1 MAETPAAGPGEPL
14 EALLRRLRGRLAAG
28 GIADAAQDARLL
40 VEHATSSDRMDMIRD
55 PGRLVPPGAVVAA
68 EATIARR
75 LAGEPVHR
83 ILGWRGFY
91 GLTLRLSPD
100 TLEPRPDTE
109 TLVDLVLPR
118 LRAVAAERGR
128 CRILDLGTGTGAI
141 ALALLSQIPQ
151 ARAVATDVAPGA
163 LATARRNAEA
173 NGLADRFETV
183 LSDWFDDISGRH
195 DAILSNPPYIT
206 GNEYENLAREVKDHD
221 PPRALL
227 AGPDGLDAYRAIA
240 AGAARHLDV
249 GGLVGL
255 EIGADQKAAVTTIF
269 EKAGFRLLDAAKDI
283 GGRDRA
289 LVLGH

>member
-1 MAETPAAGPGEPL
+1 MAEIPAGPGEPL
-14 EALLRRLRGRLAAG
+14 DALLRRLRGTLAAA
-28 GIADAAQDARLL
+28 GIADAALDARLL
-40 VEHATSSDRMDMIRD
+40 LEHATSTDRMDMIRD
-55 PGRLVPPGAVVAA
+55 PGRLVPAEAVLAA
-68 EATIARR
+68 ETMVSRR

-83 ILGWRGFY
+83 ILGQRGFY
-91 GLTLRLSPD
+91 GVTLHLSPD

-118 LRAVAAERGR
+118 LRAIAAERGR

-151 ARAVATDVAPGA
+151 ARAVAADIATGA
-163 LATARRNAEA
+163 LAMARRNAEA

-183 LSDWFDDISGRH
+183 LSDWLEDISGRY

-206 GNEYENLAREVKDHD
+206 RSEYDALAPEVKDHD

-227 AGPDGLDAYRAIA
+227 AGSDGLEAYRAIA
-240 AGAARHLDV
+240 AAVTLNLEA
-249 GGLVGL
+249 GGIVGL
-255 EIGADQKAAVTTIF
+255 EIGASQKDDVTEVFEAAGLVLI
-269 EKAGFRLLDAAKDI
+269 DAAKDI

-289 LVLGH
+289 LVFGL

>member
-1 MAETPAAGPGEPL
+1 MAEIPAGPGEPL
-14 EALLRRLRGRLAAG
+14 DALLRRLRGRLAAA
-28 GIADAAQDARLL
+28 GIEDAALDARLL
-40 VEHATSSDRMDMIRD
+40 LEHATSTDRMDMIRD
-55 PGRLVPPGAVVAA
+55 PGRLVPAEAVLAA
-68 EATIARR
+68 ETMVSRR

-83 ILGWRGFY
+83 ILGQRGFY
-91 GLTLRLSPD
+91 GLALHLSPD

-118 LRAVAAERGR
+118 LRAIAAERGR

-151 ARAVATDVAPGA
+151 ARAVAADIAPGA
-163 LATARRNAEA
+163 LAMARRNAEA

-183 LSDWFDDISGRH
+183 LSDWLEDISGRY

-206 GNEYENLAREVKDHD
+206 RSEYDALAPEVKDHD

-227 AGPDGLDAYRAIA
+227 AGSDGLEAYRAIA
-240 AGAARHLDV
+240 AAVTLHLEA
-249 GGLVGL
+249 GGIVGL
-255 EIGADQKAAVTTIF
+255 EIGASQKDDVTEVFEAAGLVRI
-269 EKAGFRLLDAAKDI
+269 DAAKDI

-289 LVLGH
+289 LVFGL